1 MQSRTCQKCEI
12 AHRLWR
18 DNLDESACCLSQQ
31 GSHLKTVAAA
41 EMLPLPHRIAGF
53 RRPRRHQIE
62 LGGLLYG
69 DSLRM
74 SGAMCV
80 STLLMLTSEVACD
93 LFIGSKSESTCPST
107 AAGPISEW
115 VPGASQSLRAQLP
128 FNSIKLAS
136 RLQH

>member
-1 MQSRTCQKCEI
+1 
-12 AHRLWR
+12 
-18 DNLDESACCLSQQ
+18 
-31 GSHLKTVAAA
+31 
-41 EMLPLPHRIAGF
+41 
-53 RRPRRHQIE
+53 
-62 LGGLLYG
+62 
-69 DSLRM
+69 M

-80 STLLMLTSEVACD
+80 SMLLLLIIEVACD

-136 RLQH
+136 RLQY